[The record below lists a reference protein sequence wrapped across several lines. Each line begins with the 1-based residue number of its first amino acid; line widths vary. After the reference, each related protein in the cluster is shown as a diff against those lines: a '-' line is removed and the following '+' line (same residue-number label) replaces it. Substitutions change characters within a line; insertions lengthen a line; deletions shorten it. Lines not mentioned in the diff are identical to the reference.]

1 MNVSYPFRKGLL
13 GFSLIFLT
21 ACSGP
26 WNNPNGPEQQDK
38 ITYNASYVSQ
48 PKHLDPVR
56 AYSSDEG
63 MFTDQIYEPPLQY
76 HYLKRPYELEPM
88 TASAMPSVTY
98 LDEQL
103 QPLEEDAKDPAF
115 SLITIKLKRD
125 ILFQPHPAFA
135 RNDQGK
141 SLYLFDTAEQ
151 SKDYLLLS
159 DFPETDARQLVSDDY
174 IYQMKRMADSANK
187 FPLFGLMSDYIV
199 GMSELSDEIKAAK
212 VKGEWLDLR
221 QFNLEGVERIDE
233 LTYTIRIKGIYPQFV
248 YWLAMRFFAPIPWE
262 ADRFYH
268 NPGFIDKNLV
278 LDWNPVGT
286 GPFMMVSN
294 QPKREIIL
302 ERNPNYREDYY
313 PSEGSEDDR
322 ARGFLKDAGK
332 RMPFIDRAVYRMDS
346 ATPQW
351 AKFMQGYYDR
361 SGEDS
366 SNVNSATFDQA
377 FTVGPDGLDLTPEL
391 IANNIQ
397 VDEEI
402 RPSINYTAFNMRDP
416 VVGGYTEDRQKLR
429 QAISIAW
436 DDQEYV
442 DIFENGLG
450 KAAHGPVPP
459 GLYGYREGQAGM
471 NPYVYDWNE
480 TTGRAERKSLDYAR
494 RLLSEAGYPNGR
506 HKETGEPLI
515 LYLDTTSRDN
525 SPSSDWMRRQLQKLG
540 IQLEFRVTDF
550 SRFKEKIRQG
560 NTQIFKWGWLAD
572 YPDPENFLFLLDSR
586 QGSLKCQCDG
596 SNYINYDRADYD
608 ALYDK
613 VKTLTN
619 GPERLAA
626 IHDMV
631 AMVQKDAPWI
641 WGYNVKDY
649 FLANQ
654 WLSNTKRHGISY
666 STLKYVRVDPA
677 MRSQYQQAWN
687 QPNLVPLAGTLL
699 ALIGLMIPVMG
710 AFRRRQK
717 LTIETDD

>member
-1 MNVSYPFRKGLL
+1 MLSKYPFRKGLL

-26 WNNPNGPEQQDK
+26 WNNPNGPEPDNK
-38 ITYNASYVSQ
+38 ITYNASYISQ

-63 MFTDQIYEPPLQY
+63 MFVDQIYEPPLQY

-88 TASAMPSVTY
+88 TASAMPTVTY

-103 QPLEEDAKDPAF
+103 QPLEDEAQDPAF
-115 SLITIKLKRD
+115 SLITIKLKPGIR
-125 ILFQPHPAFA
+125 FQPHPAFA
-135 RNDQGK
+135 SNEQGE
-141 SLYLFDTAEQ
+141 SLYLFDVPEQ
-151 SKDYLLLS
+151 SKAYVLLS
-159 DFPETDARQLVSDDY
+159 DFAQTDTRQLVSDDY
-174 IYQMKRMADSANK
+174 IYQMKRMADSATK

-199 GMSELSDEIKAAK
+199 GMPELSRQIEAAK
-212 VKGEWLDLR
+212 VEGQWLDLR
-221 QFNLEGVERIDE
+221 EYHLEGVERIDD
-233 LTYTIRIKGIYPQFV
+233 LTYTIRIKGVYPQFI

-268 NPGFIDKNLV
+268 NPGFIEKNLV

-294 QPKREIIL
+294 KPNREIIL
-302 ERNPNYREDYY
+302 ERNPNYREDFY
-313 PSEGSEDDR
+313 PTEGMKDDKE
-322 ARGFLKDAGK
+322 RGYLKDAGK
-332 RMPFIDRAVYRMDS
+332 RIPFIDRAVYRMDS

-377 FTVGPDGLDLTPEL
+377 FSVGPDGLDLTPEL
-391 IANNIQ
+391 MAHNIK

-416 VVGGYTEDRQKLR
+416 VVGGYTEDKQKLR

-436 DDQEYV
+436 DDQEFV
-442 DIFENGLG
+442 DIFQNGLG
-450 KAAHGPVPP
+450 KSAHGPVPP
-459 GLYGYREGQAGM
+459 GLYGFREGREGI
-471 NPYVYDWNE
+471 NPYVYEWNE
-480 TTGRAERKSLDYAR
+480 QSSKPERKSLDYAR

-506 HKETGEPLI
+506 QRETGEPLI
-515 LYLDTTSRDN
+515 IYLDTTSRDS
-525 SPSSDWMRRQLQKLG
+525 SPNSDWMRRQLQKLG
-540 IQLEFRVTDF
+540 VQLEFRVTDF
-550 SRFKEKIRQG
+550 SRFKEKVRQG
-560 NTQIFKWGWLAD
+560 NTQIFSWGWLAD

-586 QGSLKCQCDG
+586 QGSLKCHCDG
-596 SNYINYDRADYD
+596 SNYINYDRPEYD

-626 IHDMV
+626 IHEMV
-631 AMVQKDAPWI
+631 AIVQKDAPWI

-666 STLKYVRVDPA
+666 STLKYVRVDPELRA
-677 MRSQYQQAWN
+677 RHQQEWN
-687 QPNLVPLAGTLL
+687 QPNLVPLAGTLI
-699 ALIGLMIPVMG
+699 ALFGLFIPVVG

-717 LTIETDD
+717 LTIETED